1 MLDAK
6 DSFTHQNSLLLI
18 AESLQVNKYKKQ
30 TKKQNKKS
38 HSAPQK
44 KKSAWAYIYI
54 KKKKKK
60 EALHICAYLRVISQ
74 DVIKARQ
81 QAQAGADLY
90 VHGSVHVVEEIKS
103 LVDQLTSFL
112 QETWGQ
118 YND

>member
-18 AESLQVNKYKKQ
+18 AESLQVNKYKK
-30 TKKQNKKS
+30 TKKQKEPFS
-38 HSAPQK
+38 TTK

-54 KKKKKK
+54 YKKKKK

>member
-18 AESLQVNKYKKQ
+18 AESLQVNKYLKKPKRAIQ
-30 TKKQNKKS
+30 
-38 HSAPQK
+38 HHK
-44 KKSAWAYIYI
+44 KKISMSLYIYI
-54 KKKKKK
+54 KKK

>member
-1 MLDAK
+1 M
-6 DSFTHQNSLLLI
+6 SL
-18 AESLQVNKYKKQ
+18 
-30 TKKQNKKS
+30 
-38 HSAPQK
+38 
-44 KKSAWAYIYI
+44 YIY
-54 KKKKKK
+54 KKKKK

>member
-30 TKKQNKKS
+30 TKKTKQKEPFSTTKKIS
-38 HSAPQK
+38 MSL
-44 KKSAWAYIYI
+44 YIY
-54 KKKKKK
+54 KKKKK